1 MIFSEAQQAL
11 CRKLDIDYSDIANN
25 GLFTLAD
32 IKDYVQTGAY
42 QAWDMAFWDFA
53 EHVKTYTLIAG
64 DVTNGYVAMATD
76 IAPSS
81 IYYVTIDGKEF
92 DKKNFASYKKWLE
105 DNPTSTEKYWS
116 EFKRMFFFNA
126 NAVSTGHVVDIYGK
140 RNGRPLSADSDL
152 MYFSPDTDNE
162 EFSGNQAII
171 TLAYAEA
178 LASEKKK
185 QPEKAE
191 IERKKGYGALTVLAN
206 NQKQGRAIE
215 QSKNR
220 PMFDVPNFFGA
231 SQGTTNVG
239 LFTTN

>member
-1 MIFSEAQQAL
+1 MTFLEAQQAL

-32 IKDYVQTGAY
+32 IKDYISTAAY

-53 EHVKTYTLIAG
+53 EHVKTATLDST

-81 IYYVTIDGKEF
+81 IYYLTINNEEF
-92 DKKNFASYKKWLE
+92 DKKNFASYKKWFQE
-105 DNPTSTEKYWS
+105 NPTAVDQYWA
-116 EFKRMFFFNA
+116 EFKRMIFFNS
-126 NAVSTGHVVDIYGK
+126 NAVSVGHVIDIYGK
-140 RNGRPLSADSDL
+140 RNGRPLSADADL
-152 MYFSPDTDNE
+152 MYFSPDSDNE
-162 EFSGNQAII
+162 EFSGNQAIV

-191 IERKKGYGALTVLAN
+191 LERKKGYGALTVLSA
-206 NQKQGRAIE
+206 NQKQGRASE

-220 PMFDVPNFFGA
+220 PMFEVPNFFDRN
-231 SQGTTNVG
+231 QGHANIG
-239 LFTTN
+239 LFNL

>member
-32 IKDYVQTGAY
+32 IKDYIQTGAY
-42 QAWDMAFWDFA
+42 QAWDLAFWDFA
-53 EHVKTYTLIAG
+53 EHVKTATLDST
-64 DVTNGYVAMATD
+64 DVSNGYVAMPTD

-81 IYYVTIDGKEF
+81 IYYVTINGEEF
-92 DKKNFASYKKWLE
+92 DKKNFASYKKWLQ
-105 DNPTSTEKYWS
+105 DNPSSVDQIWA
-116 EFKRMFFFNA
+116 EFKRMMFFNS
-126 NAVSTGHVVDIYGK
+126 NAVSAGHVLDVYGK
-140 RNGRPLSADSDL
+140 RNGRPLSADGDL
-152 MYFSPDTDNE
+152 MYFSPDSDNE
-162 EFSGNQAII
+162 EFSGNQAIV

-191 IERKKGYGALTVLAN
+191 IERKKGYAALTVLSN
-206 NQKQGRAIE
+206 NQKQGRASE

-220 PMFDVPNFFGA
+220 PMFEVPNFFDRN
-231 SQGTTNVG
+231 QGHANIG
-239 LFTTN
+239 LFNF